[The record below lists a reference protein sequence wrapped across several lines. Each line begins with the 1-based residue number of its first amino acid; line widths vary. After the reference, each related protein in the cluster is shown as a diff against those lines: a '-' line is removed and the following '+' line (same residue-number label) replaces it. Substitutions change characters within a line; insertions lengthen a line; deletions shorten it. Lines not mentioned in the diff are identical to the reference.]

1 MLQALRNCIV
11 GAGPKMSDAIRK
23 QITATLQGLLSSTD
37 DTTRTTAAACLG
49 ALCSCLKEDELVV
62 VLRMHLLG
70 WYCLEFCFR
79 KNAANIRLIKF
90 KASMI
95 YHVVAAELGI
105 DREFWCHLRVA
116 GLAQEALFDNPN
128 FVILCRNGFKS

>member
-11 GAGPKMSDAIRK
+11 GAGSKMSDAIRK
-23 QITATLQGLLSSTD
+23 QITTTLQGLLSSTD

-70 WYCLEFCFR
+70 WYFLEFCFL
-79 KNAANIRLIKF
+79 KDTLDK
-90 KASMI
+90 
-95 YHVVAAELGI
+95 V
-105 DREFWCHLRVA
+105 
-116 GLAQEALFDNPN
+116 
-128 FVILCRNGFKS
+128 